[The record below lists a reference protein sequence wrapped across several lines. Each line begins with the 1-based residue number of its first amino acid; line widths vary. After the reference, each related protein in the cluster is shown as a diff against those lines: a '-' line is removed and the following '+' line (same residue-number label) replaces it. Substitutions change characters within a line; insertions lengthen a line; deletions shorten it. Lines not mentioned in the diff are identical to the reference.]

1 MATHDRGICGPVF
14 RIGFGAHLEVDHL
27 YPSRHESRLPN
38 VLSKEDVKAILE
50 ATVNIKHKA
59 LLMTIYSGGLR
70 LNEVVHLRLRDID
83 SKRMVVTVRAGKGKK
98 DREVML
104 SEALLPI
111 LRSYVKAHRPKEY
124 LFEGQDGG
132 PYSPRSVQQVLK
144 TAMRV
149 AGIKQMASIHTL
161 RHSFATHLLES
172 GTDIRFIQEF
182 LGHQSIKTT
191 EIYTHVTTVTK
202 SKIKSPL
209 DLL

>member
-1 MATHDRGICGPVF
+1 M
-14 RIGFGAHLEVDHL
+14 
-27 YPSRHESRLPN
+27 
-38 VLSKEDVKAILE
+38 LSKEDVKAILE